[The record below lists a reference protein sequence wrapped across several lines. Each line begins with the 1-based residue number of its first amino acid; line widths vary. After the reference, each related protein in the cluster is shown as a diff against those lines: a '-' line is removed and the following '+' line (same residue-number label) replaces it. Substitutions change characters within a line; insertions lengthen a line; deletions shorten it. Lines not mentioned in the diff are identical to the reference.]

1 MSGIVWLAS
10 YPKSGNTWLRAFLAN
25 YQRTDG
31 QAADINDLDNIASDR
46 RILDELAGLESSDLT
61 PEEICNLRPAVYRKF
76 AEEHPETLWLKIHDA
91 YTLTPDGAALI
102 PADATQGVLYVI
114 RNPLDVAVSSAAHY
128 SVVADTAISWMA
140 QEGRTLSTIFGGLS
154 MQVPQRLLS
163 WSGHVLSWVDQS
175 ACPVHV
181 MRYEDMQRRPAETF
195 AAAVRFAGLPDDP
208 ERLARALRHS
218 AFDVLQE
225 QEKTHGFRER
235 PVGAPTFFRKGQIGS
250 WREVLNADQVGR
262 LVSDH
267 GAVMRRFG
275 YLSAAD
281 EIVD

>member
-31 QAADINDLDNIASDR
+31 QPADINEMDAIASDR
-46 RILDELAGLESSDLT
+46 RIFDEVAGVEASDLT
-61 PEEICNLRPAVYRKF
+61 PEEIERLRPAVYRQL
-76 AEEHPETLWLKIHDA
+76 ADESQETLWLKIHDA
-91 YTLTPDGAALI
+91 CTLTPDGAALI
-102 PADATQGVLYVI
+102 PADATQGVLYVL
-114 RNPLDVAVSSAAHY
+114 RNPLDVAVSSISHY
-128 SVVADTAISWMA
+128 SVHADTAIAWMA
-140 QEGRTLSTIFGGLS
+140 QEGRTLAPAFRSAATQL
-154 MQVPQRLLS
+154 PQRLLS

-195 AAAVRFAGLPDDP
+195 AAAVRLAGLPDDP
-208 ERLARALRHS
+208 ERLARALRHC

-225 QEKTHGFRER
+225 QEKSRGFRER
-235 PVGAPTFFRKGQIGS
+235 PAGAPAFFRKGQIGS

-275 YLSAAD
+275 YLSAAG